1 MQYAR
6 YVDSRLKNSD
16 PTAHAAARLVL
27 LGSPPDTVHGA
38 TLRRTGLSSLLIQV
52 RRHITRP
59 GVGIRSRCS
68 GLRVQ
73 GTAISPTSAAL
84 LRVEAEHGK
93 LYFTILFPISQQQFS
108 QNHFSV
114 YPVGFSGNFD
124 PSSVKNSLY
133 KSTKGGY
140 NVEVQLNRGL

>member
-1 MQYAR
+1 M
-6 YVDSRLKNSD
+6 
-16 PTAHAAARLVL
+16 L

-93 LYFTILFPISQQQFS
+93 LYFTILFPISQQQFLFRQIFRHS
-108 QNHFSV
+108 
-114 YPVGFSGNFD
+114 VGFWGDFA
-124 PSSVKNSLY
+124 PSAVKNPLY

-140 NVEVQLNRGL
+140 NVEVQLNMGL